1 MAIYVPEEI
10 TKEIGKNRYLI
21 KALPAEYGLNVM
33 NTLQA
38 LEGNPSA
45 EFMKQLVLRSVTV
58 NNMQPNDEWF
68 NKNFSRNYKE
78 LYELFKAI
86 VDFNF
91 GEMGEEDSPNVDS
104 VTSE

>member
-1 MAIYVPEEI
+1 MFVPEEI

-21 KALPAEYGLNVM
+21 RALPAEYGLNVM
-33 NTLQA
+33 NTLQTF
-38 LEGNPSA
+38 EGSPSA
-45 EFMKQLVLRSVTV
+45 SFMKELVMRSVTV

-86 VDFNF
+86 VEFNF
-91 GEMGEEDSPNVDS
+91 GDMEDDSPNVGS

>member
-1 MAIYVPEEI
+1 MFVPEEM

-21 KALPAEYGLNVM
+21 KALPAMYGLSVM

-38 LEGNPSA
+38 LEGNPSS
-45 EFMKQLVLRSVTV
+45 EFMKELVLRSVTV
-58 NNMQPNDEWF
+58 NNIQPTEEWF

-78 LYELFKAI
+78 LYELFQAI
-86 VDFNF
+86 ISFNF
-91 GEMGEEDSPNVDS
+91 GDMEDGSPNEQS